1 MNKDCTLAQYYEE
14 IRSVYMGSQQAGNR
28 WGMAVL
34 RTQGM
39 VVWAGKWRE
48 YDQHAQAT
56 SLAPPPGSSLPAN
69 SEEIVMLLAAMV
81 GAIHEEEL

>member
-1 MNKDCTLAQYYEE
+1 
-14 IRSVYMGSQQAGNR
+14 MGSQQAGNR

-39 VVWAGKWRE
+39 GVWAGKWHE
-48 YDQHAQAT
+48 YDQHAEAT
-56 SLAPPPGSSLPAN
+56 PLAPSPGSSLPAN